1 MSLSRV
7 ANDVE
12 AVAAPACWC
21 TNGCALGFWF
31 DALTYLVS
39 ALLVFCA
46 TVPYVAKTLVRLSLR
61 NFMAELTTGT
71 RILLGEPSLRQAL
84 TLSIAEATAGAAAIV
99 ATVSY
104 VRDSLGRGET
114 AFAFTMAILGFG
126 S

>member
-1 MSLSRV
+1 
-7 ANDVE
+7 
-12 AVAAPACWC
+12 
-21 TNGCALGFWF
+21 LGFWF

-46 TVPYVAKTLVRLSLR
+46 TVPHVAKTLVRLSLR

-104 VRDSLGRGET
+104 VRDILGRGET